1 MDSEYKTKRVVVI
14 DDAPVVRE
22 VIVKNLRKIGFEE
35 NNVFQADDGLE
46 GVNLLRAEKVDL
58 IISD

>member
-22 VIVKNLRKIGFEE
+22 VIVRNLKKIGFAEDNIFE
-35 NNVFQADDGLE
+35 AEDGLD
-46 GVNLLRAEKVDL
+46 GVNLL
-58 IISD
+58 

>member
-1 MDSEYKTKRVVVI
+1 MI